1 MPLPSDFLLQM
12 HLIPVLR
19 PVLEA
24 RCDGQILQSQFYSL
38 DACPKVLCLRGIDLC
53 QGQKY
58 GALLN
63 VGKCLSN
70 RKPEKDDTPRLY

>member
-1 MPLPSDFLLQM
+1 MPFPSDFLLQM
-12 HLIPVLR
+12 HLILVLQ
-19 PVLEA
+19 PAPEA
-24 RCDGQILQSQFYSL
+24 RCDDQILQSQFYSL
-38 DACPKVLCLRGIDLC
+38 DVYPKVSCLRGIDLC
-53 QGQKY
+53 QGRKY